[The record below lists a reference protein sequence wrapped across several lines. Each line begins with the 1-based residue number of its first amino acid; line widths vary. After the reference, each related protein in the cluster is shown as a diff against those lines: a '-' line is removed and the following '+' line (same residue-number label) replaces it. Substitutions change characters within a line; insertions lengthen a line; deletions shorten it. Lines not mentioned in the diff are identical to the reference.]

1 MKKVCKFH
9 SWCVQIS
16 AIYILGFHLLSEL
29 NFMLTHPSLK
39 RNVRLFQNSTSFE
52 KLTEEIIIWE
62 QINFSTKRCCDF
74 PSVLTRKKS
83 YLLSVVFLHHN
94 APLFISFS
102 FRLQTV
108 ISLRWIRN
116 KRVGIFKCAFHVYL
130 FYSAFQCLPPSFH
143 FLN

>member
-1 MKKVCKFH
+1 MEKQYKKPCKFH

-62 QINFSTKRCCDF
+62 QINFSTNVAVTFR
-74 PSVLTRKKS
+74 
-83 YLLSVVFLHHN
+83 VF
-94 APLFISFS
+94 
-102 FRLQTV
+102 
-108 ISLRWIRN
+108 
-116 KRVGIFKCAFHVYL
+116 
-130 FYSAFQCLPPSFH
+130 
-143 FLN
+143 